1 MRLYEYGYLIAALE
15 AQQGGMTDQWREL
28 PLCYTREH
36 PEIYNAYSK
45 SLNHEQILKTIR
57 KAALDAARDRK
68 RRKENEQE

>member
-1 MRLYEYGYLIAALE
+1 MQLWEYGYLIEALE
-15 AQQGGMTDQWREL
+15 AEQGGIGPQWREL

-36 PEIYNAYSK
+36 PEIYKAYSK

-68 RRKENEQE
+68 RRKRT